1 MLLDCARRDLVLEA
15 FRVGARGVF
24 CRSDSLKMLPK
35 CVRRVHAGEIW
46 ANAEQIGFLFDA
58 FAEAPITRL
67 VSAEGEPLLSA
78 REQQV
83 VRFVAEGLGN
93 REIAAALNLSEH
105 TVKNYMFHIFNKLGI
120 SSRVELVLYAT
131 SQRTSSQLRKGMHT
145 QTSDLRGRVASL
157 EDPRRGQS
165 SQAMML
171 PRAS

>member
-24 CRSDSLKMLPK
+24 CRSDPLKMLPR
-35 CVRRVHAGEIW
+35 CVRSVHGGQVW
-46 ANAEQIGFLFDA
+46 ANAEQIGFVFDA
-58 FAEAPITRL
+58 FAEAPVTRL

-93 REIAAALNLSEH
+93 REIATELNLSEH

-120 SSRVELVLYAT
+120 SSRVELVLYAAN
-131 SQRTSSQLRKGMHT
+131 QRTSSRLKNGNIQVGNKPLREDSSLLKT
-145 QTSDLRGRVASL
+145 TAAASL
-157 EDPRRGQS
+157 
-165 SQAMML
+165 
-171 PRAS
+171 